1 MSVGRSS
8 VSRGTTGLAKA
19 CSRTDGPVAATK
31 RASWLCGR
39 AFNPSRTAIATDAE
53 AADSIHQSRPEIARA
68 AGEPSMSR
76 ITLDILLLG
85 IADDRAFDRRVR
97 PDVQVRRGEA
107 VQAQD
112 RGDLRAMV
120 AAMVRELHERNPQ
133 LEVGLAPLDPDPP
146 VELELTRREELFDGL
161 AHPGE
166 ARRDLVERR
175 PVGRFEERR
184 WDEVVRVE
192 VALVG
197 PDDVRERLPD
207 RAVGAGGGEKE
218 LGLAQHTAAGEER
231 LGRPHVVPHLAEH
244 RRRGH
249 RPTEGTPWRVVA
261 HPD

>member
-8 VSRGTTGLAKA
+8 VSRGNTGLAKA

-97 PDVQVRRGEA
+97 PDVQVRRGET
-107 VQAQD
+107 AQ
-112 RGDLRAMV
+112 
-120 AAMVRELHERNPQ
+120 P
-133 LEVGLAPLDPDPP
+133 
-146 VELELTRREELFDGL
+146 
-161 AHPGE
+161 
-166 ARRDLVERR
+166 
-175 PVGRFEERR
+175 
-184 WDEVVRVE
+184 
-192 VALVG
+192 
-197 PDDVRERLPD
+197 
-207 RAVGAGGGEKE
+207 
-218 LGLAQHTAAGEER
+218 TAAGEER
-231 LGRPHVVPHLAEH
+231 FGRPHIVPQLAEH